1 MANKQN
7 LNLQQAETTA
17 SILTG
22 LATFMEAHKATLF
35 ISKNGSVSLDF
46 PEASEP
52 ISIVADTVI
61 KVTLDEST
69 LRGLSDDFKELAN
82 QLRSKSAGLRYKVGD
97 VIWAII
103 EDEDDYEDFSVSK
116 VRIIQLDP
124 DDEYLPYEYVFEDA
138 YDDDSSNWLSKQDL
152 FPTREA
158 AFDAY
163 RKRLRDR
170 YSKNLARLDK
180 MEHEGEAAQ

>member
-1 MANKQN
+1 MANKPN
-7 LNLQQAETTA
+7 LNLQQAERTA

-35 ISKNGSVSLDF
+35 IDKNGSVSLDF
-46 PEASEP
+46 PEASAP

-61 KVTLDEST
+61 NVTLDESN
-69 LRGLSDDFKELAN
+69 LKALAEDFTELAN

-97 VIWAII
+97 VVWAIL
-103 EDEDDYEDFSVSK
+103 EDEDDYEYFAVSK

-124 DDEYLPYEYVFEDA
+124 DDKYLPYEYVFDEDA
-138 YDDDSSNWLSKQDL
+138 DDDDLSNWLSEQNL

-170 YSKNLARLDK
+170 YSKHLARLDK
-180 MEHEGEAAQ
+180 LEHEDNK